1 MAKDGKTSSALRKGA
16 WSEEEDS
23 RLRRSMEKYGV
34 IKWCDV
40 PSKAGLNRCRK
51 SCRLRWLNY
60 LSPSIKRGR
69 FEDDEEDLIIRLHK
83 LLGNRWSL
91 IAGRLP
97 GRTAND
103 IKNHWNTYLS
113 KKIITEE
120 KSWNPKTIAKGTTSV
135 KPREKK
141 REFEIIK
148 PQPRTISMT
157 WSWSK
162 DQPEKGEFEIIK
174 PQPWTIPVNWSWLK
188 DQPVHRGHFQDKSGI
203 NIADPLPSS
212 ANNNVSR
219 EESATIIPEKLDD
232 VFFGIDDMTVG
243 EMRNNFEVGNT
254 GGNGDELF
262 FLQEDAGWAA
272 FLLDL
277 NL

>member
-1 MAKDGKTSSALRKGA
+1 MEKCLAKDGKPLALRRGA

-23 RLRRSMEKYGV
+23 RLRRCLEKYGA

-103 IKNHWNTYLS
+103 IKNHWNTHLS
-113 KKIITEE
+113 KKSIAKE
-120 KSWNPKTIAKGTTSV
+120 KLWNPKTIAKGTPSI

-141 REFEIIK
+141 
-148 PQPRTISMT
+148 
-157 WSWSK
+157 
-162 DQPEKGEFEIIK
+162 GEFKIIK

-188 DQPVHRGHFQDKSGI
+188 DQPVHRGHLQDKSGI
-203 NIADPLPSS
+203 NSTDLLPSS
-212 ANNNVSR
+212 GNNNVSR
-219 EESATIIPEKLDD
+219 EESKTILPEKLDNI
-232 VFFGIDDMTVG
+232 FLGIDDMTVG
-243 EMRNNFEVGNT
+243 EAQTNFEVGYI
-254 GGNGDELF
+254 GGIGDEQF
-262 FLQEDAGWAA
+262 FQQEDAEWAA
-272 FLLDL
+272 FLLDMDL
-277 NL
+277 

>member
-1 MAKDGKTSSALRKGA
+1 MGKCMAKDGNTSALRRGA

-23 RLRRSMEKYGV
+23 RLRRCMEKYGA

-103 IKNHWNTYLS
+103 IKNHWNTHLS
-113 KKIITEE
+113 KKSTAKE
-120 KSWNPKTIAKGTTSV
+120 KLWNPKIIAKGTAGI

-141 REFEIIK
+141 
-148 PQPRTISMT
+148 
-157 WSWSK
+157 
-162 DQPEKGEFEIIK
+162 GEFKIIK

-188 DQPVHRGHFQDKSGI
+188 DQPGHQGHLQDKSGI
-203 NIADPLPSS
+203 NVDPLPPS
-212 ANNNVSR
+212 ANNINVAR
-219 EESATIIPEKLDD
+219 KKSAAVIPEKLDD
-232 VFFGIDDMTVG
+232 VFLDIDGMIVG
-243 EMRNNFEVGNT
+243 EMQTSFEVGNI
-254 GGNGDELF
+254 GGNGDGEF
-262 FLQEDAGWAA
+262 FLQEDAGWAS
-272 FLLDL
+272 FLLDMDF
-277 NL
+277 